1 MLQRLLLLAGRG
13 ERRHGLREHRGLGEL
28 ARDTEKTREFST
40 VSVARAACC
49 SVNSQPAGFC
59 HGLLVLCAV
68 GAVLFMPP
76 LAVDAQVPKNAPNI
90 TPVYEGWIPN
100 ADGSFDLV
108 FGYLNREWDDEV
120 HVPLGPENTI
130 DPGGPDLGQ
139 PTNFFPRRNRF
150 VFFVRVPKDFGNKE
164 IVWTLTS
171 KGRTE
176 KAYGSLRPDYVLDD
190 TVIMSNIGAGGAL
203 STTPD
208 MVGNKAPVVVL
219 KNAKTLTAK
228 VGEPLALAVLATD
241 DGKPNR
247 RNMPSVLGG
256 SYMLPQTGNGLRLS
270 FIVYRGAGRS
280 VRFDPPQAKTWEDTR
295 DGGGSPWSA
304 GWVTPPVPEGNV
316 WQARATFAEPG
327 LYVIRALAHDGGLF
341 SSENITVNVTQ

>member
-1 MLQRLLLLAGRG
+1 LLLCGLA
-13 ERRHGLREHRGLGEL
+13 
-28 ARDTEKTREFST
+28 
-40 VSVARAACC
+40 AAM
-49 SVNSQPAGFC
+49 
-59 HGLLVLCAV
+59 VLTTPW
-68 GAVLFMPP
+68 LH
-76 LAVDAQVPKNAPNI
+76 AQVPVNAANI
-90 TPVYEGWIPN
+90 TPIYEGWIPKE
-100 ADGSFDLV
+100 DGSFDLV

-120 HVPLGPENTI
+120 HVPLGAANTME
-130 DPGGPDLGQ
+130 PGGPDLGQ
-139 PTNFFPRRNRF
+139 PTYFFPRRNRF
-150 VFFVRVPKDFGNKE
+150 VFAVHVAKDFGKKE

-208 MVGNKAPVVVL
+208 MVGNKAPVLSL
-219 KNAKTLTAK
+219 KTAKLLTAR
-228 VGEPLALAVLATD
+228 VGEPLALAALATD

-247 RNMPSVLGG
+247 RNMPQVLGG

-280 VRFDPPQAKTWEDTR
+280 VSFEPPQAKTWEDTR

-304 GWVTPPVPEGNV
+304 GWVTPPVPEGNL
-316 WQARATFAEPG
+316 WTARATFSEPG
-327 LYVIRALAHDGGLF
+327 SYVIRALAHDGGLY
-341 SSENITVNVTQ
+341 STEDITVTVSR